1 MSHLLG
7 LVYSLGFA
15 FLACFGLRMAGLTL
29 GLLWSRRR
37 EGLSPAGPGT
47 LDARASKA
55 TVLEGAELH
64 PRLDLSNGV
73 SGGSSDEAPPGTS
86 NGAAQSAWPA
96 GPPPFVTVQLPLYN
110 ERLVAGRAIDA
121 LCRLRWPADRLEIQ
135 VLDDSEDETRGLVD
149 ARAALWRAR
158 GCDIAVLRRPAREG
172 FKAGALAMGLEQ
184 ARGEAIAIFDAD
196 FLPAPDFLELC
207 LPHLGPGVA
216 AVQARWAHLNAR
228 DSRLT
233 RAQALALDG
242 HFLVEQDA
250 QSRLGLF
257 LNFNGTAGVWRR
269 RAIEEAGGWQGDT
282 LTEDFDLSYRAQL
295 AGWRIC
301 MRPEIVAP
309 AELPDSLPAYRRQ
322 QQRWARGTVQVL
334 RKLGGRVLA
343 APLPLHRRLLAL
355 ATLSGYLVH
364 PVMLALL
371 LAAPLLLVFP
381 PRFPA
386 ALSLLALAPFCPP
399 FLYAVAL
406 AGSER
411 GWPKRLLD
419 YPLLALLTV
428 GMSLAGT
435 RAVAGG
441 FFGRTGSFERTPKR
455 GERGPGADSAKASD
469 AAKAPDSAV
478 AGSQIHWGTS
488 PATSPALAE
497 GARQVRGYRLPLG
510 RQSWAEAALAAYA
523 WLLVAT
529 AWRAGVGWLIG
540 FGLLYALGFSLVVG
554 MALAEL
560 GRRDVAVPIETGASL
575 GSEGLL

>member
-7 LVYSLGFA
+7 LAYSLGFA

-37 EGLSPAGPGT
+37 ERLGLMGLVSNAPASEAST
-47 LDARASKA
+47 LKGEAAARPQLEASDVAREQKF
-55 TVLEGAELH
+55 
-64 PRLDLSNGV
+64 
-73 SGGSSDEAPPGTS
+73 DEALYQAS
-86 NGAAQSAWPA
+86 CEAWPA
-96 GPPPFVTVQLPLYN
+96 GYPPFVTVQLPLYN

-121 LCRLRWPADRLEIQ
+121 LCRLRWPAGRIEIQ
-135 VLDDSEDETRGLVD
+135 VFDDSEDETRALVD

-158 GCDIAVLRRPAREG
+158 GHDIAVHRRSGREG

-184 ARGEAIAIFDAD
+184 ARGDAIAIFDAD

-216 AVQARWAHLNAR
+216 AVQARWGHLNAR

-233 RAQALALDG
+233 RVQALALDG

-269 RAIEEAGGWQGDT
+269 EAIEAAGGWQGDT

-334 RKLGGRVLA
+334 RKLGRRVLS
-343 APLPLHRRLLAL
+343 APLPLHRRILAL

-371 LAAPLLLVFP
+371 LASPLLLVFP
-381 PRFPA
+381 PHFPA
-386 ALSLLALAPFCPP
+386 ALSLLAIAPFCPP
-399 FLYAVAL
+399 LLYAVAL
-406 AGSER
+406 AGTER
-411 GWPKRLLD
+411 GWPRRLLD

-441 FFGRTGSFERTPKR
+441 LFGRTGSFERTPKR
-455 GERGPGADSAKASD
+455 GERGERGFGRKESS
-469 AAKAPDSAV
+469 
-478 AGSQIHWGTS
+478 S
-488 PATSPALAE
+488 PAPAE
-497 GARQVRGYRLPLG
+497 KARQVWDYRLPLG
-510 RQSWAEAALAAYA
+510 RQSWAEAALAGYA
-523 WLLVAT
+523 WLLVAA
-529 AWRAGVGWLIG
+529 AWRAGAGWLVG
-540 FGLLYALGFSLVVG
+540 FGLLYALGFSLVLG

-560 GRRDVAVPIETGASL
+560 GRRDDAVTVEAGASL
-575 GSEGLL
+575 GSEGVL